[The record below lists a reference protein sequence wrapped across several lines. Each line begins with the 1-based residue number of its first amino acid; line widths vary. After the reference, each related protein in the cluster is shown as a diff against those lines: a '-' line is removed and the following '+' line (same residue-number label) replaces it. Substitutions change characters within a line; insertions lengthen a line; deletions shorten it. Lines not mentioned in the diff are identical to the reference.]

1 MRMAGEYAVEA
12 IGLTDTLPA
21 PARNAVA
28 RKPHVLHALSAAAHQ
43 RARAGDVAGGR
54 DFLVRGLEQS
64 RSLGKS
70 MQLRMLLDL
79 ASFELRAGNTG
90 QAETYCREA
99 NSLDLATPRL
109 QTVCYQGT
117 ESIALDK
124 RASMLLQDVSDLE
137 KRLVHDPERFG
148 DRQQLARLK
157 LQLAWTV
164 GQSGDTARARRIL
177 EEARTLTK
185 ALLDA
190 DPENLR
196 LRYLSRN
203 IARAAARI
211 GSDDSSGAR
220 PRVAGIWRNRGARSI
235 AASQ

>member
-1 MRMAGEYAVEA
+1 
-12 IGLTDTLPA
+12 
-21 PARNAVA
+21 
-28 RKPHVLHALSAAAHQ
+28 
-43 RARAGDVAGGR
+43 
-54 DFLVRGLEQS
+54 
-64 RSLGKS
+64 
-70 MQLRMLLDL
+70 
-79 ASFELRAGNTG
+79 
-90 QAETYCREA
+90 
-99 NSLDLATPRL
+99 
-109 QTVCYQGT
+109 
-117 ESIALDK
+117 
-124 RASMLLQDVSDLE
+124 MLLQEASDLE

-211 GSDDSSGAR
+211 GSDDSPGAR

>member
-1 MRMAGEYAVEA
+1 
-12 IGLTDTLPA
+12 
-21 PARNAVA
+21 
-28 RKPHVLHALSAAAHQ
+28 
-43 RARAGDVAGGR
+43 
-54 DFLVRGLEQS
+54 
-64 RSLGKS
+64 
-70 MQLRMLLDL
+70 
-79 ASFELRAGNTG
+79 
-90 QAETYCREA
+90 
-99 NSLDLATPRL
+99 
-109 QTVCYQGT
+109 
-117 ESIALDK
+117 
-124 RASMLLQDVSDLE
+124 MLLQDVSDLE

-148 DRQQLARLK
+148 DRQ
-157 LQLAWTV
+157 QLAWTV

-211 GSDDSSGAR
+211 GSDDSPGAR

-235 AASQ
+235 AARQ